1 MKPATLKTANKI
13 VPMKKVMVKKF
24 IVPINETFV
33 AIYASVPKA
42 IINERTPKADK
53 LLLKYSFQ
61 DSLLNSALNSQNME
75 LNKSNIP
82 QIKLPKTK
90 ILVINIFV

>member
-1 MKPATLKTANKI
+1 MKN
-13 VPMKKVMVKKF
+13 VRVKKLT
-24 IVPINETFV
+24 VPISGTFV

-42 IINERTPKADK
+42 IVKERTPKADK

-61 DSLLNSALNSQNME
+61 DSFLNIALNNQNIE

-82 QIKLPKTK
+82 QIILPKTK
-90 ILVINIFV
+90 ILVINIVV